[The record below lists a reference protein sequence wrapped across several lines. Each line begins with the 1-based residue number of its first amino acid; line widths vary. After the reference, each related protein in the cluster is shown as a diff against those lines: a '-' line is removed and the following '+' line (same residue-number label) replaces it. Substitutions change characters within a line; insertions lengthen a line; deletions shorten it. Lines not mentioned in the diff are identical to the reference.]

1 MSISKSNQQKAQEL
15 SLNLRDKDEI
25 DHKTEYWKNTLIL
38 LSELTEAI
46 DKKIESETEDYEK
59 IKLKLEKIDVKDK
72 IFSVKGF
79 YEMWLDR
86 SKEYDKKFE
95 MVTKNCNENFDATFE
110 KFKELAKNNLLL
122 TSWLTKWENEPEK
135 TQRLKNEF
143 YALISYEITK
153 ASKNKLEYSL
163 GK

>member
-1 MSISKSNQQKAQEL
+1 MNIAKSNQQKAQEL
-15 SLNLRDKDEI
+15 SLNLREKDEI
-25 DHKTEYWKNTLIL
+25 DQKTSYWKNTLIL

-46 DKKIESETEDYEK
+46 EEKIESETDNYKK
-59 IKLKLEKIDVKDK
+59 IKLKLEKIDVEDR

-79 YEMWLDR
+79 YEMWLET

-95 MVTKNCNENFDATFE
+95 MVTKQCNENFDQAFE

-143 YALISYEITK
+143 YALISYEIIK
-153 ASKNKLEYSL
+153 ASKNKTEYSL